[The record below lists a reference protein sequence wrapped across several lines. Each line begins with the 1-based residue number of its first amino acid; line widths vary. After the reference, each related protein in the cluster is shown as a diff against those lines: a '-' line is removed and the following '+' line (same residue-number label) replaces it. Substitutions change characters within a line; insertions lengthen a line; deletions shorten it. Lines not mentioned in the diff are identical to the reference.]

1 MDTKNTVAL
10 TVGLGALGTLLAYY
24 GYNNLNND
32 PLKEEESEFVKESQV
47 ATTEEQ
53 RKQALTRPKSPVK
66 ETIENNVKLAIA
78 EIRAEK
84 EKVKAE
90 KVKED
95 EAASAD
101 SGEKVL
107 SEKKEMKDKDKW
119 KQYWKNEY
127 TSTTQPNAADYN

>member
-1 MDTKNTVAL
+1 M
-10 TVGLGALGTLLAYY
+10 
-24 GYNNLNND
+24 
-32 PLKEEESEFVKESQV
+32 Q
-47 ATTEEQ
+47 
-53 RKQALTRPKSPVK
+53 
-66 ETIENNVKLAIA
+66 
-78 EIRAEK
+78 
-84 EKVKAE
+84 E

>member
-32 PLKEEESEFVKESQV
+32 PLKEEDSEFIKESQV

-53 RKQALTRPKSPVK
+53 RKQALARPKSPVK

-84 EKVKAE
+84 E

>member
-32 PLKEEESEFVKESQV
+32 PLKEEDSEFIKESQV

-53 RKQALTRPKSPVK
+53 RKQALARPKSPVK

>member
-32 PLKEEESEFVKESQV
+32 PLKEEDSEFIKESQV

-127 TSTTQPNAADYN
+127 TSTQPNAADYN

>member
-32 PLKEEESEFVKESQV
+32 PLKEEESELVGESQV
-47 ATTEEQ
+47 ATTDEL
-53 RKQALTRPKSPVK
+53 RKQALTRPKSPIK
-66 ETIENNVKLAIA
+66 ETIEENVKLAIA
-78 EIRAEK
+78 EIRKEK
-84 EKVKAE
+84 EKVK
-90 KVKED
+90 ED
-95 EAASAD
+95 DATSPD

-119 KQYWKNEY
+119 KQYWKQEY
-127 TSTTQPNAADYN
+127 ASTNQPNAADYN

>member
-32 PLKEEESEFVKESQV
+32 PLKEEESELVGESQV
-47 ATTEEQ
+47 ATTDEL
-53 RKQALTRPKSPVK
+53 RKQALTRPKSPIK
-66 ETIENNVKLAIA
+66 ETIEENVKLAIA
-78 EIRAEK
+78 EIRKEK
-84 EKVKAE
+84 EKVK
-90 KVKED
+90 ED
-95 EAASAD
+95 DATSAD

-119 KQYWKNEY
+119 KQYWKQEY
-127 TSTTQPNAADYN
+127 ASTNQPNAADYN

>member
-84 EKVKAE
+84 EKVK
-90 KVKED
+90 VKED

>member
-66 ETIENNVKLAIA
+66 ETIEKNVKLAIA

-84 EKVKAE
+84 EKVKEE

>member
-10 TVGLGALGTLLAYY
+10 TVCLWALGTLLAYY

-84 EKVKAE
+84 EKVK
-90 KVKED
+90 ED

>member
-1 MDTKNTVAL
+1 MCDHLQLENNQCHDGFNFDKYSFYDT
-10 TVGLGALGTLLAYY
+10 
-24 GYNNLNND
+24 
-32 PLKEEESEFVKESQV
+32 PEEESEFVKESQV

-84 EKVKAE
+84 EKVKVKEE

-107 SEKKEMKDKDKW
+107 SEKKEMKDRDKW